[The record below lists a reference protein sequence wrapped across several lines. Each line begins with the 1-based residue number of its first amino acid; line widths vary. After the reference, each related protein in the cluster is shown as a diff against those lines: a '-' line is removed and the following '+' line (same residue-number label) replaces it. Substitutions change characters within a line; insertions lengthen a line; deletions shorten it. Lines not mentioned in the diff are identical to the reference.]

1 MSNDSNVDRDSFQ
14 QFLAHVFVVQE
25 SQNDPQFLSAMIG
38 VQRLITT
45 GELGIDSAMNLIV
58 DSARDVAGAAGVAIG
73 LLEGHKLIFRAGAG
87 CSAARI
93 GTRVAASLTASAK
106 TKSNREILRV
116 ENAQTDTRIE
126 GAICRQFGAESIL
139 ILAIYRGRPLVGV
152 LEILFSQAHAFQDCE
167 VQMYRLMAGL
177 VETAMD
183 EAFQAR
189 QSVKHTPSVIETTVD
204 AVPSPRFVYLRAEEG
219 LRLLL
224 ESKNALQLQCRAA
237 WKTVKRSRVC
247 SEPDV
252 VAKAVVQKAT
262 DFISTRPIRSL
273 AFAAIATGVGLTF
286 WIGQGHQ
293 GPVLKSPVLPGST
306 AVRTLQSASPIPA
319 EETLKTG
326 APAGAKATRLAA
338 IRRPRARVGRNE
350 VDYIGDDVTVR
361 HFTYQ
366 SATQK
371 TRFGAGRVSY
381 VGDDVT
387 VRYFTP
393 KAVPTSR

>member
-14 QFLAHVFVVQE
+14 QFLANVFVVQE

-38 VQRLITT
+38 VQRLITK

-73 LLEGHKLIFRAGAG
+73 LLEGHELIFRAGAG
-87 CSAARI
+87 CLAARI

-116 ENAQTDTRIE
+116 ENAQTDARTE

-139 ILAIYRGRPLVGV
+139 ILAIYRGRLLAGV

-167 VQMYRLMAGL
+167 VRMYRLMAGL
-177 VETAMD
+177 IETALD

-189 QSVKHTPSVIETTVD
+189 QSVEHTRSVIETTVN
-204 AVPSPRFVYLRAEEG
+204 AVPSPSFLYLAEEG

-224 ESKNALQLQCRAA
+224 ERSNAMQLQCRAA

-247 SEPDV
+247 REPDV
-252 VAKAVVQKAT
+252 LAKAVVQRAT
-262 DFISTRPIRSL
+262 HFIATRRTRSL

-286 WIGQGHQ
+286 WIGHGHQ

-306 AVRTLQSASPIPA
+306 AVRSLQSASTIPA
-319 EETLKTG
+319 EETPKNP
-326 APAGAKATRLAA
+326 APVPAKATRLAA
-338 IRRPRARVGRNE
+338 IRRRRARVGRNE

-366 SATQK
+366 PATEK
-371 TRFGAGRVSY
+371 TRVGAGRVSY

-393 KAVPTSR
+393 TAVPTSR